1 MQVCL
6 LAWIKEVK
14 AKEKPEDELENMYPL
29 AAPPSNPTHWHK
41 SKWPREE
48 EPNTVVQLRKQV
60 QFAYRGQLSA
70 PRAREGA

>member
-14 AKEKPEDELENMYPL
+14 AEEMPEDELENMYPL

-48 EPNTVVQLRKQV
+48 EPDTVV
-60 QFAYRGQLSA
+60 
-70 PRAREGA
+70 